1 MANSL
6 NEYVLE
12 FEHAVLTLDRLRAQ
26 GVLTSIAGLTSPF
39 DLADKIIGPALER
52 IGFGWQ
58 EGRVSLSQLYMSG
71 RICEELIEEILP
83 PENPHRPDQPKMAI
97 ASLLDHHSLGKRVIY
112 AALRAAGY
120 AIQDWGRTDVYELVD
135 LVLASKIQVL
145 LISATMQ
152 NSAQRVKEVRKRLD
166 LARATTKIIV
176 GGAPFRFDTYLWQD
190 VGADAMG
197 FDAADA
203 LRVVPRVLAELE
215 AMQR

>member
-1 MANSL
+1 VADSL
-6 NEYVLE
+6 TGHIHE

-26 GVLTSIAGLTSPF
+26 GVLASIPALRSPF

-83 PENPHRPDQPKMAI
+83 AENPAAASQPKMAI
-97 ASLLDHHSLGKRVIY
+97 ASLQDHHSLGKRVVY
-112 AALRAAGY
+112 TALRAARY
-120 AIQDWGRTDVYELVD
+120 NVLDYERADVYELVD
-135 LVLASKIQVL
+135 RVLAEKIQVL
-145 LISATMQ
+145 LVSATVQ
-152 NSAQRVKEVRKRLD
+152 TSAQRVKEVRKRLD
-166 LARATTKIIV
+166 FARAKVKIIV

-197 FDAADA
+197 YDAADA
-203 LRVVPRVLAELE
+203 LKVVARILAEL
-215 AMQR
+215 

>member
-1 MANSL
+1 M
-6 NEYVLE
+6 
-12 FEHAVLTLDRLRAQ
+12 LTLDRLRAQ
-26 GVLTSIAGLTSPF
+26 GVLASIPGLTSPF

-83 PENPHRPDQPKMAI
+83 AESANQPNQTKLAI
-97 ASLLDHHSLGKRVIY
+97 VSLLDHHALGKRVIY

-120 AIQDWGRTDVYELVD
+120 NLQDYGRADVYELVD
-135 LVLASKIQVL
+135 RVLAEHVEVL
-145 LISATMQ
+145 LISATVQ
-152 NSAQRVKEVRKRLD
+152 TSAQRVKEVRKRLD
-166 LARATTKIIV
+166 FARAKVKIIV

-197 FDAADA
+197 FDAADT
-203 LRVVPRVLAELE
+203 LKVVARVLAD
-215 AMQR
+215 M

>member
-1 MANSL
+1 MADSL
-6 NEYVLE
+6 TGHIQE

-26 GVLTSIAGLTSPF
+26 GVLTSISGLTSPL

-71 RICEELIEEILP
+71 RIAEELIEEILP
-83 PENPHRPDQPKMAI
+83 PESPGRPQQPKMAI
-97 ASLLDHHSLGKRVIY
+97 VALQDHHALGKRVIY

-120 AIQDWGRTDVYELVD
+120 AVQDFERADVYELVD
-135 LVLASKIQVL
+135 RVLAEKVEVL
-145 LISATMQ
+145 LISATLQ
-152 NSAQRVKEVRKRLD
+152 TSAQRVKDVRKRLD
-166 LARATTKIIV
+166 FARARTKIIV

-197 FDAADA
+197 FDSADA
-203 LRVVPRVLAELE
+203 LKVVARILAGL
-215 AMQR
+215 

>member
-1 MANSL
+1 MAQSFTGHI
-6 NEYVLE
+6 LE
-12 FEHAVLTLDRLRAQ
+12 FEQAVLTLDRLRAQ
-26 GVLTSIAGLTSPF
+26 GVLASIPGLDSPL
-39 DLADKIIGPALER
+39 DLTDKIIGPALER

-71 RICEELIEEILP
+71 RICEELIEELLP
-83 PENPHRPDQPKMAI
+83 AEAANLRNHPRMAI
-97 ASLLDHHSLGKRVIY
+97 VSLQDHHSLGRRVIY

-120 AIQDWGRTDVYELVD
+120 GVLDFGRADVYELVGR
-135 LVLASKIQVL
+135 VLDEQIEIL

-152 NSAQRVKEVRKRLD
+152 ASAQRVKDVRRRLD
-166 LARATTKIIV
+166 AAAAGVKIIV

-203 LRVVPRVLAELE
+203 LRVVA
-215 AMQR
+215 QFCG

>member
-1 MANSL
+1 MAESL
-6 NEYVLE
+6 TGHIHE

-26 GVLTSIAGLTSPF
+26 GVLASIPGLTSPF

-71 RICEELIEEILP
+71 RIAEELIEETLP
-83 PENPHRPDQPKMAI
+83 PENPGRPNQPKMAI
-97 ASLLDHHSLGKRVIY
+97 VSLLDHHSLGKRVVY

-120 AIQDWGRTDVYELVD
+120 AVQDFERADVYELVD
-135 LVLASKIQVL
+135 RVLAEQIQVL

-152 NSAQRVKEVRKRLD
+152 TSAQRVKDVRKRLD
-166 LARATTKIIV
+166 FARAKTRIIV

-197 FDAADA
+197 YDAADA
-203 LRVVPRVLAELE
+203 LKVVPRILAEL
-215 AMQR
+215 

>member
-1 MANSL
+1 MAESL
-6 NEYVLE
+6 TGHIHE

-26 GVLTSIAGLTSPF
+26 GVLASIPGLTSPF

-71 RICEELIEEILP
+71 RIAEELIEEILP
-83 PENPHRPDQPKMAI
+83 LENSGRPNQPKMAI
-97 ASLLDHHSLGKRVIY
+97 VSLLDHHSLGKRVIY
-112 AALRAAGY
+112 SALRAAGY
-120 AIQDWGRTDVYELVD
+120 AVQDFERADVYELVD
-135 LVLASKIQVL
+135 RVLTEKIQVL

-152 NSAQRVKEVRKRLD
+152 TSAQRVKDVRKRLD
-166 LARATTKIIV
+166 FARAKTRIIV

-197 FDAADA
+197 YDAADA
-203 LRVVPRVLAELE
+203 LKVVSRILAEL
-215 AMQR
+215 